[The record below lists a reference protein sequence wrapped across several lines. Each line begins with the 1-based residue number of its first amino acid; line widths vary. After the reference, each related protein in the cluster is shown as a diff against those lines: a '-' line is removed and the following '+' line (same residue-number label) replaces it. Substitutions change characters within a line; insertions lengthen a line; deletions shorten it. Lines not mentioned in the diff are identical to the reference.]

1 MWVLKDHKQGF
12 CNYYASAEV
21 LLLRSIGIPA
31 RLAVGFARGE
41 LADGVYTVF
50 RRDAHAWPEVYFPGI
65 GWVEFEP
72 TASEPPL
79 VRPTT
84 IIAGGDNPF
93 EPQPRSRLEDETSRI
108 PEEIQLAPAA
118 TPLPFRLTP
127 AGRALFAVLPILA
140 ALAALTLGYR
150 LQLMNRIPG
159 FLARAFDAGGGPA
172 PNWVRSWDQWNHLE
186 PVERAFAAIG
196 WTLRVLGKPQPVN
209 ATPAAQA
216 RVLASILPSAR
227 APVTVLHAEL
237 ETGLF
242 TPRPA
247 DLGRARWAALAVLW
261 CGLRA
266 RVNRMIA
273 SLDGRTVYSD
283 DEQ

>member
-1 MWVLKDHKQGF
+1 
-12 CNYYASAEV
+12 
-21 LLLRSIGIPA
+21 LLRSIGIPA

-84 IIAGGDNPF
+84 IGAGGDSPF
-93 EPQPRSRLEDETSRI
+93 EPQPRSRLEDESSRV
-108 PEEIQLAPAA
+108 PEDIQLAPAA

-127 AGRALFAVLPILA
+127 AGRALFAALPILA
-140 ALAALTLGYR
+140 ALTALALGYR
-150 LQLMNRIPG
+150 LQVMNRIPG
-159 FLARAFDAGGGPA
+159 LLARVLDTGGGPA
-172 PNWVRSWDQWNHLE
+172 PTWVRNWDHWNRLQ
-186 PVERAFAAIG
+186 PVERAFGAIS
-196 WTLRVLGKPQPVN
+196 WTLRMLGKPQPVD

-216 RVLASILPSAR
+216 RALARILPSAR
-227 APVTVLHAEL
+227 APVTVLQAEL
-237 ETGLF
+237 ETGLY
-242 TPRPA
+242 TPRHA
-247 DLGRARWAALAVLW
+247 DLGRARKAALVVIW
-261 CGLRA
+261 RGLSA
-266 RVNRMIA
+266 RVDRMIA
-273 SLDGRTVYSD
+273 SLDGRAVYSD

>member
-1 MWVLKDHKQGF
+1 MWVLMDHKQGF

-41 LADGVYTVF
+41 LDDGAYTVF

-84 IIAGGDNPF
+84 IVAGDDSPF
-93 EPQPRSRLEDETSRI
+93 EPQPRSRLEDETNRV
-108 PEEIQLAPAA
+108 PEDVELAPAA

-127 AGRALFAVLPILA
+127 AGRALFAALPILA
-140 ALAALTLGYR
+140 ALTALALGYR
-150 LQLMNRIPG
+150 LQVMNRMPG
-159 FLARAFDAGGGPA
+159 FLARAFDASGGPA
-172 PNWVRSWDQWNHLE
+172 PSWVRGWDHWNRLE
-186 PVERAFAAIG
+186 PVERAFAAVG
-196 WTLRVLGKPQPVN
+196 WTLRLLGKPQPVN
-209 ATPAAQA
+209 ATPAARA
-216 RVLASILPSAR
+216 RALARILPSAS
-227 APVTVLHAEL
+227 APVAVLHAEL

-247 DLGRARWAALAVLW
+247 DIGRARRAALVVLW
-261 CGLRA
+261 RGLRS
-266 RVNRMIA
+266 RVERMIA
-273 SLDGRTVYSD
+273 AVDGRAVYSD
-283 DEQ
+283 DDE